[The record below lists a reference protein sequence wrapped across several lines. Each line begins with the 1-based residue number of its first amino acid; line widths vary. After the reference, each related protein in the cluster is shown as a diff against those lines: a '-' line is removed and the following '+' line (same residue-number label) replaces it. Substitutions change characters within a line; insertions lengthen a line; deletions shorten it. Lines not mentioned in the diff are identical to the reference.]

1 MPYAYQ
7 TAYNNDTFIPTK
19 YMSLRLNNYLRS
31 YRRKHGLNQREVAFL
46 LGSEDGGQISR
57 YEKGHRIPTLETAL
71 AFTTIFGV
79 SAGVLFSDIQVKVD
93 NEVLQRIAHLG
104 TKIEKNIQEHR
115 ATVGGAHK
123 LRWLNE
129 LSSSIDKHSSF
140 HKP

>member
-1 MPYAYQ
+1 
-7 TAYNNDTFIPTK
+7 
-19 YMSLRLNNYLRS
+19 MSLRPNNYLRS
-31 YRRKHGLNQREVAFL
+31 YRRKHALNQREVAFL

-79 SAGVLFSDIQVKVD
+79 STGVLFSDIQLKVD
-93 NEVLQRIAHLG
+93 TEVLERIAHLG
-104 TKIEKNIQEHR
+104 TKIEKNIQEDR
-115 ATVGGAHK
+115 ATVGGLQK

-140 HKP
+140 YKP